1 MVEVL
6 EGSLRLFYGIYVL
19 PIRVV
24 IGRIVNVLRR
34 YFSFLVVVLGLGLVG
49 YSFYSA
55 SFVSAGFGHVSE
67 LPEDKMKNLKSAW
80 EAGIKAGL
88 SESAIAGML
97 GNANAESGLDPF
109 IGQNGGPAWGF
120 FQYESERQ
128 TKVRAL
134 LKEQGATDDPVKASA
149 VTIEFAVSELK
160 EGNIFLTY
168 GLEGNAS
175 GTGRYGS
182 SGGAFNYNALEY
194 VQGDGKKI
202 SASYDDW
209 KSSKDV
215 AKATTE
221 FMVSYERPNPSYAHL
236 SERIAFAKEV
246 YEKLSGTASS
256 DSSDDSSSGKKS
268 KSTSDTL
275 SNWKPSE
282 ADIPNMPTDRDYLEL
297 KNNGLAKGEEN
308 YHNFT
313 DRVGDKDKVDE
324 DFKKGS
330 DEAESVQKW
339 KEERSLSVGDRA
351 ISVFRLAIAT
361 LSVIFLFYGV
371 LLMVSFAFD
380 LWLPFIDSP
389 LMRLMTF
396 NRLAVV
402 RERVD
407 GSVVWFS
414 NKSEN
419 RHLSVKRVGLGD
431 ILVWVF
437 IFSGIGVMG
446 VTGYLY
452 SSVGGA
458 LQYIMDTLGYFGH
471 LGGS

>member
-6 EGSLRLFYGIYVL
+6 EGSLRLFYSIYIL
-19 PIRVV
+19 PFRLFVGRF
-24 IGRIVNVLRR
+24 IGFLRR
-34 YFSFLVVVLGLGLVG
+34 YLSLLVVLLGVVLVG
-49 YSFYSA
+49 SSFYSA
-55 SFVSAGFGHVSE
+55 SVVSAGYGHVSE

-128 TKVRAL
+128 SKVRAL

-182 SGGAFNYNALEY
+182 SGGSFNYNALEY

-256 DSSDDSSSGKKS
+256 DSSDDSNGKKS
-268 KSTSDTL
+268 KSTSDTI
-275 SNWKPSE
+275 SDWTPSE

-313 DRVGDKDKVDE
+313 DRVNDKDKVDE

-339 KEERSLSVGDRA
+339 KEERSLSIGDRA
-351 ISVFRLAIAT
+351 IQGFRLVIAT

-371 LLMVSFAFD
+371 FLMVSYAFD

-389 LMRLMTF
+389 MMRIMTF
-396 NRLAVV
+396 NRLAII

-407 GSVVWFS
+407 GSVVWFGD
-414 NKSEN
+414 KSEN
-419 RHLSVKRVGLGD
+419 RRLKVRRVGLGD

-452 SSVGGA
+452 SSVGGG
-458 LQYIMDTLGYFGH
+458 LQYIMDTLGYFSH